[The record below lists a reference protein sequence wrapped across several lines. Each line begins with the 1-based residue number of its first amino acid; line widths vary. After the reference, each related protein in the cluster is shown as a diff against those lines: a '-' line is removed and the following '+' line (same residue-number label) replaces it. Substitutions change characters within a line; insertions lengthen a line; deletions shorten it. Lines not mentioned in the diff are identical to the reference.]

1 MAEIKVCDI
10 CKCSIPKDGLFG
22 MNRYKVKM
30 CKITLFGSNE
40 YDICESC
47 GMRMIDYIR
56 NKIKEGETNAAD
68 N

>member
-10 CKCSIPKDGLFG
+10 CKRSIPKDGLFG

-30 CKITLFGSNE
+30 RKYTLFESKE

-56 NKIKEGETNAAD
+56 DKIKEGETNAAD